1 MSHSGLGMYFLFGIP
16 ENTASDGNTKNA
28 EEEEEDDTTYQVK
41 DDDNNNVEYKLKKID
56 YWSARR

>member
-1 MSHSGLGMYFLFGIP
+1 MYFLFGIP
-16 ENTASDGNTKNA
+16 ENTASDGNNQNV

-41 DDDNNNVEYKLKKID
+41 DDANNNVEYKLKKID